1 MNGHITAWIE
11 AYHDGELHGNRLRQV
26 EAHLET
32 CSTCRAELEALR
44 GLSTLLQASP
54 AITPR
59 SSAKTFAAQVNLR
72 LPRTTSQPAWHKA
85 LKTGWQFAPLGLIAA
100 WAFFQAVALVTGFV
114 LRANLEKFF
123 TPGVTASPGLWQ
135 ALGSVLSLPG
145 ENLLDMVFSVPELGI
160 SVALPGGMA
169 YLNIL
174 MTLVFAGLLWSWLA
188 SWLVYRRRQ
197 QSIE

>member
-1 MNGHITAWIE
+1 MNEHITAWIE
-11 AYHDGELHGNRLRQV
+11 AYHDGELHGARLRQV

-32 CSTCRAELEALR
+32 CTTCQAELEALR

-59 SSAKTFAAQVNLR
+59 SSARTFAAQVNLR
-72 LPRTTSQPAWHKA
+72 LPRSILQPAWRKA
-85 LKTGWQFAPLGLIAA
+85 LKTGWQFAPLGLIVA
-100 WAFFQAVALVTGFV
+100 WAFFQAVGLVTDFV

-135 ALGSVLSLPG
+135 ALGNMLSLPG
-145 ENLLDMVFSVPELGI
+145 EELLDMAFSVPQLGI
-160 SVALPGGMA
+160 TVALPGGMA

-174 MTLVFAGLLWSWLA
+174 MTVVLAGLLWSWLA
-188 SWLVYRRRQ
+188 SWLVYHRRQ